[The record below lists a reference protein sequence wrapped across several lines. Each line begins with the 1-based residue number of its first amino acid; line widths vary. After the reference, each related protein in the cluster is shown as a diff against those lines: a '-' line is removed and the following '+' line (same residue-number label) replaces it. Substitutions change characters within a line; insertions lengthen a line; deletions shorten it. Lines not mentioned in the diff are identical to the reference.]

1 MTFFPT
7 LPSVNEN
14 FERESIPKPYFYR
27 YISIYLVQ
35 HSQLALQIQISMFFF
50 LNLKY
55 VFKFLNHEFSL

>member
-35 HSQLALQIQISMFFF
+35 HSELALQIQISMFFF
-50 LNLKY
+50 LI
-55 VFKFLNHEFSL
+55 